1 MNFELADEQSAIRE
15 TAHELLAARL
25 SSERLRLLMQEGA
38 YDDALWAELCQLGW
52 AGLAVAEQYGGQ
64 GLGVVELA
72 LLAEELGQALA
83 PVPFF
88 ASAAA
93 CLVIA
98 HAGSDSQR
106 AEYLPALAS
115 GEALGSV
122 AVLHDHLARLAVD
135 AAGAHVL
142 MVIDGDQ
149 AWVAGPGTIV
159 MPAPSLDGT
168 RRYATVDPE
177 LQSPLPGPVGTA
189 VDCMEVLLA
198 AELTG
203 VAQKALDLAVAYACE
218 REQFGRPIGTFQG
231 VSHRCARMLLEV
243 ECSRSL
249 THYAAWTADHD
260 RNALALAA
268 SAAKCSAVDAA
279 WRVTA
284 SALQV
289 LGGIGFTW
297 EHDIHLLMRRARA
310 DAQLLGSATEH
321 RRRIADLRRQTL
333 LTPQP

>member
-1 MNFELADEQSAIRE
+1 MNFELADEQNAIRE
-15 TAHELLAARL
+15 TAHQLLSVRL
-25 SSERLRLLMQEGA
+25 PSERLRALLNEGA
-38 YDDALWAELCQLGW
+38 YDEELWRELCQLGW

-64 GLGVVELA
+64 GLGVVELS
-72 LLAEELGQALA
+72 LLAEELGYSLA

-88 ASAAA
+88 ASTAA
-93 CLVIA
+93 CLVVA
-98 HAGSDSQR
+98 HAGSETQR
-106 AEYLPALAS
+106 AEHLPLLAS
-115 GEALGSV
+115 GDLLGSV
-122 AVLHDHLARLAVD
+122 AVLSDDLARIAVD
-135 AAGAHVL
+135 AAEARLLLV
-142 MVIDGDQ
+142 VDGDQ
-149 AWVAGPGTIV
+149 AWLAGPGTITV
-159 MPAPSLDGT
+159 PAPSLDGT
-168 RRYATVDPE
+168 RRYATVAPE
-177 LQSPLPGPVGTA
+177 LGARLPGSAATA

-203 VAQKALDLAVAYACE
+203 VAQRALDIAVAYACE

-249 THYAAWTADHD
+249 AHYAAWTADHD
-260 RNALALAA
+260 HSALALAA
-268 SAAKCSAVDAA
+268 SAAKSSAIDAA

-310 DAQLLGSATEH
+310 AAQLLGSATEH
-321 RRRIADLRRQTL
+321 RRRIGYLRRQTMVA
-333 LTPQP
+333 PNS